1 MVRVSA
7 LVPTYNRAGFVGGAV
22 ETVLAQTHDDVE
34 VIVADDA
41 STDDTR
47 RVLAA
52 YADDDRVRV
61 VRHEENRGVAAAFNS
76 AAAAATGDFYCIL
89 GDDDRWHPEKVAR
102 QLDRFAA
109 LPDDYGLVYTGGVL
123 ASDRRVT
130 AIYDPHQRGDVYPE
144 VLRGFALHPHSGHM
158 LRREAFEAVGGFDES
173 FPRGVDWEFTIRL
186 ARDWKVD
193 YVADRLTKRTFHEGA
208 MSEEPAQALV
218 HRLVWA
224 KHGAAIRAHPDVERD
239 FRRSFDRMLLYRAL
253 RDGRWCRGARYG
265 LRATRTTP
273 DTGSLV
279 LFGLGLSGPVGFRV
293 AATLR
298 RRLVDRRA
306 DFDHP
311 DWATV

>member
-1 MVRVSA
+1 
-7 LVPTYNRAGFVGGAV
+7 
-22 ETVLAQTHDDVE
+22 
-34 VIVADDA
+34 
-41 STDDTR
+41 
-47 RVLAA
+47 
-52 YADDDRVRV
+52 
-61 VRHEENRGVAAAFNS
+61 
-76 AAAAATGDFYCIL
+76 
-89 GDDDRWHPEKVAR
+89 
-102 QLDRFAA
+102 
-109 LPDDYGLVYTGGVL
+109 
-123 ASDRRVT
+123 
-130 AIYDPHQRGDVYPE
+130 
-144 VLRGFALHPHSGHM
+144 
-158 LRREAFEAVGGFDES
+158 
-173 FPRGVDWEFTIRL
+173 
-186 ARDWKVD
+186 
-193 YVADRLTKRTFHEGA
+193 